1 MKYACCAVAIILLS
15 SMLSTN
21 VSAGCG
27 LLSTQCLVIKQG
39 QESTESC
46 EITLC
51 ANTNEYIADWA
62 LANGGSVS
70 ERSDSE
76 SRQIKV
82 NDQPGMSLPESILK
96 SGLTCYATDDSQVI
110 YCGKEVWL

>member
-1 MKYACCAVAIILLS
+1 MKYGFGAVILTLAAITLS
-15 SMLSTN
+15 SNTM
-21 VSAGCG
+21 AACG
-27 LLSTQCLVIKQG
+27 KITTQCLVFSDG
-39 QESTESC
+39 AESTESC

-51 ANTNEYIADWA
+51 ANINEYIADWA

-82 NDQPGMSLPESILK
+82 NDQPGISLPESILK
-96 SGLTCYATDDSQVI
+96 PGFTCYASDDSQVI
-110 YCGKEVWL
+110 YCGKDVWL